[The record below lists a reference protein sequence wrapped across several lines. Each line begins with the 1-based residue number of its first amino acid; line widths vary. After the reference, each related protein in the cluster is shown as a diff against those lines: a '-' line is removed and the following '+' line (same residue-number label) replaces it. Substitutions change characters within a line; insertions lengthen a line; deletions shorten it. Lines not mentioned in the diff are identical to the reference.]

1 MTGHATVGR
10 VVVVGSVNVDLVVTT
25 ARLPSPGETVTGGSF
40 ARHDGG
46 KGGNQAV
53 AAARLGAT
61 TIFVG
66 AVGDDD
72 LGAEARAALEGSR
85 VGTTHLASL
94 PGVATGVA
102 LIVVAAGGE
111 NLIAVASGANA
122 ELTADVVRAALES
135 IALSDADVVLV
146 GHEIP
151 TAAAR
156 EALRLAAAASARS
169 IFNPAPAD
177 GLDRSLFGLAGILT
191 PNRRELGALVAA
203 EARRTGRPAADDPVR
218 AARGLLETSS
228 EGRGPDAVLVSLGV
242 AGAVLVT
249 PQGVVEIAAPR
260 VSAVDSVGA
269 GDALNGA
276 LAAGLVEG
284 RDLEDAARRAVVAAS
299 LSTTRHGAREAL
311 PTVDELEQ
319 AIAAGAA
326 VRRETPNR

>member
-1 MTGHATVGR
+1 VDRPASSGR
-10 VVVVGSVNVDLVVTT
+10 VVVVGSVNVDLVVT
-25 ARLPSPGETVTGGSF
+25 ADRLPSPGETVAGGTF
-40 ARHDGG
+40 ARHHGG

-72 LGAEARAALEGSR
+72 LGHDARAALDAAG
-85 VGTTHLASL
+85 VDTTHLASL
-94 PGVATGVA
+94 GDHATGVA
-102 LIVVAAGGE
+102 VIVVATGGE

-122 ELTADVVRAALES
+122 ALTGEAVASAFDA
-135 IALSDADVVLV
+135 IALDDRDVVLV

-151 TAAAR
+151 TRTAR
-156 EALRLAAAASARS
+156 DALRLAAAVSART

-177 GLDRSLFGLAGILT
+177 RLDRSTIGLAWLLT
-191 PNRRELGALVAA
+191 PNRRELATLVAD
-203 EARRTGRPAADDPVR
+203 EGRRTGTSAADDPIR
-218 AARGLLETSS
+218 AAHALLRVSS
-228 EGRGPDAVLVSLGV
+228 EGPGVEAVLVSLGS

-249 PQGVVEIAAPR
+249 TTGAVEIPAPR

-284 RDLEDAARRAVVAAS
+284 RAMEDAAQRAVYAAS
-299 LSTTRHGAREAL
+299 LSTTRRGAREAL
-311 PTVDELEQ
+311 PSADELEL
-319 AIAAGAA
+319 AIATAGS
-326 VRRETPNR
+326 VPS